1 MPGHRVRLLSVVAAL
16 LCLGIPGTAQAQG
29 LFDLLFGGLRRATPP
44 AAHAYADP
52 GAVPGEPERER
63 PAGDGGPV
71 AAYCVRTCDGGFF
84 PVERSAG
91 VTAAELCK
99 SFCPAAPTKVYVGAG
114 IANAAASDG
123 ARYSELPTAYRYRE
137 ALVDG
142 CSCKPKALGPKAL
155 GPKALGPKAL
165 GPKALGPKALGPKAL
180 GPKALGPKALGVK
193 RLEAGTDPT
202 LRPGD
207 LVATANGLVAYRG
220 SRRGVAEFTPVKT
233 PTAVGERKLSSVRA
247 QER

>member
-63 PAGDGGPV
+63 PAGDSGPV

-137 ALVDG
+137 ALVDD
-142 CSCKPKALGPKAL
+142 CSCK
-155 GPKALGPKAL
+155 
-165 GPKALGPKALGPKAL
+165 
-180 GPKALGPKALGVK
+180 PKALGPKALGVK

-233 PTAVGERKLSSVRA
+233 PTAVGDRKLSSVRA

>member
-123 ARYSELPTAYRYRE
+123 ARYSELPTAYRYRD

-142 CSCKPKALGPKAL
+142 CSCKPE
-155 GPKALGPKAL
+155 
-165 GPKALGPKALGPKAL
+165 AL

>member
-1 MPGHRVRLLSVVAAL
+1 M
-16 LCLGIPGTAQAQG
+16 
-29 LFDLLFGGLRRATPP
+29 
-44 AAHAYADP
+44 
-52 GAVPGEPERER
+52 
-63 PAGDGGPV
+63 
-71 AAYCVRTCDGGFF
+71 RTCDGGFF

-142 CSCKPKALGPKAL
+142 CSCKPE
-155 GPKALGPKAL
+155 
-165 GPKALGPKALGPKAL
+165 ALGPKALGPKAL

>member
-16 LCLGIPGTAQAQG
+16 VCLGIAGTAQAQG

-44 AAHAYADP
+44 AAHAYAAP
-52 GAVPGEPERER
+52 GAGPGEAARER
-63 PAGDGGPV
+63 PAGASGPV
-71 AAYCVRTCDGGFF
+71 SADCVRTCDGGFF

-142 CSCKPKALGPKAL
+142 CSCKPE
-155 GPKALGPKAL
+155 
-165 GPKALGPKALGPKAL
+165 ALGPKALGPKAL